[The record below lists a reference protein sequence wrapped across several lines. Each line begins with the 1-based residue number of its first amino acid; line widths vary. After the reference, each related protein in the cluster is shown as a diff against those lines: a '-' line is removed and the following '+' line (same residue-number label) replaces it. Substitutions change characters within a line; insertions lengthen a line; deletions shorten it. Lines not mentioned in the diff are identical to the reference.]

1 MGRCNR
7 HRRKGRDLREGARAP
22 EMLHGRALSGEKT
35 RIFQGS
41 RDVVDKSLGTKR
53 TCPACGKR
61 FYDLNKDPVE
71 CPYCGETFTVEP
83 ILPSR
88 QDTQEM
94 KPEEAA
100 PETVEEPMEELVS
113 EGDELAAE
121 DVEEAEAVADVD
133 LGDVEDVPVDP
144 DEGPFLEDDADAAP
158 VDDIIPGAIEKD
170 DEES

>member
-1 MGRCNR
+1 M
-7 HRRKGRDLREGARAP
+7 
-22 EMLHGRALSGEKT
+22 
-35 RIFQGS
+35 
-41 RDVVDKSLGTKR
+41 VDKSLGTKR

-61 FYDLNKDPVE
+61 FYDLNKDPIE

-88 QDTQEM
+88 QDAPEA
-94 KPEEAA
+94 KPEEAV
-100 PETVEEPMEELVS
+100 PEAVEEPVEDLVP
-113 EGDELAAE
+113 EGDDLAAE

-144 DEGPFLEDDADAAP
+144 DDGAFLEDETDAAP

-170 DEES
+170 DEET